1 MDPITK
7 ALYETW
13 KQIVT
18 EGKWE
23 PYIDPKTGKTEH
35 RFVGGND
42 VIDPN
47 KYIKPKPSPGPRPFP
62 LDGGGR
68 PRPFPFPHDGDG
80 RGLEKV
86 DINPKPSPWR
96 PGPRPNIDPD
106 RRPIIPDLT
115 PKPKPRPG
123 TGDGGWGG
131 AQPAQPRYDEDDN
144 YIGNAPAIPIKRQ
157 EDPIQNFKRSR
168 SP

>member
-1 MDPITK
+1 MDRITK

-47 KYIKPKPSPGPRPFP
+47 KYINPKPSPGPRP
-62 LDGGGR
+62 
-68 PRPFPFPHDGDG
+68 
-80 RGLEKV
+80 
-86 DINPKPSPWR
+86 WR
-96 PGPRPNIDPD
+96 PGPRPDIDPGIDLD
-106 RRPIIPDLT
+106 RNPIIPYLT

-144 YIGNAPAIPIKRQ
+144 YISNTPAAPIKRQ
-157 EDPIQNFKRSR
+157 EDPREYKISKKRDLRKFPFLYQNDIGIK
-168 SP
+168 PIIPKG